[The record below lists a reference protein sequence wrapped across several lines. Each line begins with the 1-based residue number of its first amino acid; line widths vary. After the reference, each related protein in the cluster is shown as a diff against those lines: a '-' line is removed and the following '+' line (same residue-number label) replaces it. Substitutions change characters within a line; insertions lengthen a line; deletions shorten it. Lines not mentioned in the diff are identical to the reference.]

1 MDSDELGATILNY
14 LESHNAMSL
23 ATVDDDLPHAA
34 SVFYVSRGYDLF
46 FISSPDSRHGRN
58 LMTNSHVS
66 ATINEDYANWGDI
79 KGLQLKG
86 QVEQIG
92 SLADNNEIADEFTA
106 KFSDVSDFFKL
117 PDELPE
123 ALADKVRKVSFYKF
137 RSSKIFYIDNSLGFG
152 QRQELEI
159 S

>member
-1 MDSDELGATILNY
+1 
-14 LESHNAMSL
+14 
-23 ATVDDDLPHAA
+23 
-34 SVFYVSRGYDLF
+34 
-46 FISSPDSRHGRN
+46 
-58 LMTNSHVS
+58 MTNSHVS

-92 SLADNNEIADEFTA
+92 SLAENNEIADKFTA

-123 ALADKVRKVSFYKF
+123 ALVDKVRKVRFYNF
-137 RSSKIFYIDNSLGFG
+137 RPSKIFYIDNSLSFG
-152 QRQELEI
+152 HRQEMEI

>member
-1 MDSDELGATILNY
+1 MDSDALGATILNY
-14 LESHNAMSL
+14 LERHNAMSL
-23 ATVDDDLPHAA
+23 ATVEGDLPHAA

-58 LMTNSHVS
+58 LMTSSHVS

-106 KFSDVSDFFKL
+106 KFSDVSDFFKS

-123 ALADKVRKVSFYKF
+123 ALADKVRKVRFYKF
-137 RSSKIFYIDNSLGFG
+137 RPSKIFYIDNSLSFG
-152 QRQELEI
+152 HRQEMEI